1 MKQPAEALRLRI
13 TKAAFELTIPRTV
26 VAVLVA
32 AIAALLKAW

>member
-26 VAVLVA
+26 LAVLVA
-32 AIAALLKAW
+32 AVVALVKAM